1 MATTRREVFMVE
13 SAEAAVALREKR
25 VAAMAQADAI
35 TRYKEQLFLAI
46 ALYSRGDALE
56 EVRAAVKVAV
66 SHLENDSASPK
77 AKFNFSDHDQYFAAL
92 WGLSL
97 SILFGDPSME
107 FVQRGVGQDR
117 VFDAFLRYTGAMV
130 SPVQNLIRPGHESL
144 LEAAVSPAASGS
156 AIATFLRN
164 WYAGMAQ
171 TSWHDTHI
179 AHDPQFF
186 GYWAFEL
193 AVVVK
198 ALNITDSAFSANI
211 FYPRDLVHQ
220 RLFRTWLEGKTGDEE
235 RKEQAISGLGDVLGN
250 LKGLLMAFF
259 DEKQGEGA
267 GQVNDGLKLLSGLLG
282 TNPEAVKENP
292 ELLRLAM
299 VGLVKGM
306 MRLSTEA
313 LAASKDGGSPQGKKV
328 LDAFKE
334 LQGKIQPQDGDL
346 AEANRILSELS
357 PWRDGRTG
365 HEIGCGIPT
374 QCSESSI
381 SGHRQGRAGQ
391 PHAAF
396 RGDGP
401 PDSGVRNAVWDR
413 AAQALR
419 RLRKHEK
426 GCREG
431 PRRSQ
436 QEKYD
441 RRRLRLELDLEEIR
455 RREST

>member
-13 SAEAAVALREKR
+13 SAEAAVALRQKR

-117 VFDAFLRYTGAMV
+117 VFDAFLRYTRAMV

-198 ALNITDSAFSANI
+198 ALDITDSAFSANI

-220 RLFRTWLEGKTGDEE
+220 RLFRTWLEGKKGDEE
-235 RKEQAISGLGDVLGN
+235 RKEQAISGMGDVLGN

-357 PWRDGRTG
+357 PGEMDAQGMKSAAESRLNAVNQAFQDIAKDEQVSLMQLFAGMDRLIQEYGTQFG
-365 HEIGCGIPT
+365 IEPPKPYDAYESTRKDVGKALDEANKKNMIGDDFDW
-374 QCSESSI
+374 SSI
-381 SGHRQGRAGQ
+381 
-391 PHAAF
+391 
-396 RGDGP
+396 
-401 PDSGVRNAVWDR
+401 W
-413 AAQALR
+413 
-419 RLRKHEK
+419 KK
-426 GCREG
+426 
-431 PRRSQ
+431 
-436 QEKYD
+436 
-441 RRRLRLELDLEEIR
+441 
-455 RREST
+455 